1 MKKIIGIAFIITLA
15 ACNNRPVTKFEVSGT
30 VKNAEATMIY
40 LEEVPFSGSQPVIV
54 DSSRVAPDGAYQLET
69 SSREEGLYS
78 LRAAGKV
85 YPLALL
91 INDASK
97 ITVNADPKN
106 EAQPYTIDGSKASQ
120 SIIDFDR
127 EMNSRALQ
135 IYQMSSHLDSM
146 AKKRIE
152 DSTAARQYRNI
163 DKAVTDLK
171 TYAVDFMKNSKS
183 PALTM
188 YVLNSYQGMMNNMGL
203 QALNQTEVS
212 EVVTDAAKRF
222 PESKAIAEARKQL
235 RPPKA
240 PNFTLPD
247 VNGNDVS
254 LSSFKGKYVLVD
266 FWASWCQ
273 PCRKENPNV
282 VKAYQQFKDK
292 NFTILGVSLD
302 QKKEA
307 WLEAIQ
313 KDHLTWTHVSD
324 LQYWNSAVVDLF
336 KFNSIPYNIL
346 LDPEG
351 NIIAEDLHGV
361 ELSEKLKEVLQ

>member
-1 MKKIIGIAFIITLA
+1 MKQWVWTIVAISLF

-30 VKNAEATMIY
+30 VKNAGAAVVY
-40 LEEVPFSGSQPVIV
+40 LEEVPFNGAQPVII
-54 DSSRVAPDGAYQLET
+54 DSSKVAADGAYQLQA

-85 YPLALL
+85 YPLALF

-97 ITVNADPKN
+97 ITIHAD
-106 EAQPYTIDGSKASQ
+106 AQNQAEPYTVKGSDASQ
-120 SIIDFDR
+120 SLIQFDR
-127 EMNSRALQ
+127 DINSRALQ
-135 IYQMSSHLDSM
+135 IYQMSSHLDSL
-146 AKKRIE
+146 AKRRIE
-152 DSTAARQYRNI
+152 DSIANRQYRNI
-163 DKAVTDLK
+163 EKAVSDLR
-171 TYAVDFMKNSKS
+171 TYAVDFMKNSQS
-183 PALTM
+183 PALTL
-188 YVLNSYQGMMNNMGL
+188 YALNAYQSMMSNMGL
-203 QALNQTEVS
+203 KALNQTEVS
-212 EVVTDAAKRF
+212 EIVQNAADKF
-222 PESKAIAEARKQL
+222 PNSSSIAEAQKQL

-240 PNFTLPD
+240 PDFTLPD
-247 VNGNDVS
+247 MNGNNVS

-282 VKAYQQFKDK
+282 VKAYQQFRDK
-292 NFTILGVSLD
+292 NFTVLGVSLD

-307 WLEAIQ
+307 WLQAIQ
-313 KDHLTWTHVSD
+313 ADHLTWTHVSD

-351 NIIAEDLHGV
+351 NIIAEDLHGE
-361 ELSEKLKEVLQ
+361 ELTERLKKVLE